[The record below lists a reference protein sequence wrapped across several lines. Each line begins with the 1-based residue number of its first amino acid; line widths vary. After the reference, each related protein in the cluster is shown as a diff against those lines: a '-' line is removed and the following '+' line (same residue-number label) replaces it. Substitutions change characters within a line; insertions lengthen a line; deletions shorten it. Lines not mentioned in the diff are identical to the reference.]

1 MVKKLF
7 TSESV
12 TCGHPDKVCDQIAD
26 RILDELLS
34 QDPESHVACEVTCAT
49 DEVHIF
55 GEVTTKAAVDY
66 EDIARQV
73 ISQVGY
79 TEKGQGF
86 DAESCTIRVTIH
98 EQSPDIARGICRA
111 TEAEQ
116 LDNGAGDQGMMFG
129 YACRE
134 TESLMP
140 LPIELS
146 HALTKRLETVR
157 RSGELPWLRPDGKA
171 QVTVEYKDNIPHRIA
186 GVVVSAQHQECTMEP
201 IGGSTTSVSR

>member
-73 ISQVGY
+73 ISQIG
-79 TEKGQGF
+79 
-86 DAESCTIRVTIH
+86 
-98 EQSPDIARGICRA
+98 AR
-111 TEAEQ
+111 
-116 LDNGAGDQGMMFG
+116 
-129 YACRE
+129 
-134 TESLMP
+134 
-140 LPIELS
+140 
-146 HALTKRLETVR
+146 ALTLRAARFGLRFT
-157 RSGELPWLRPDGKA
+157 SSLPTLPEGSAVQPKQSSLITA
-171 QVTVEYKDNIPHRIA
+171 QGIRE
-186 GVVVSAQHQECTMEP
+186 
-201 IGGSTTSVSR
+201 

>member
-73 ISQVGY
+73 ISQ
-79 TEKGQGF
+79 
-86 DAESCTIRVTIH
+86 I
-98 EQSPDIARGICRA
+98 
-111 TEAEQ
+111 
-116 LDNGAGDQGMMFG
+116 
-129 YACRE
+129 
-134 TESLMP
+134 
-140 LPIELS
+140 
-146 HALTKRLETVR
+146 
-157 RSGELPWLRPDGKA
+157 GE
-171 QVTVEYKDNIPHRIA
+171 
-186 GVVVSAQHQECTMEP
+186 VSAAQPKPNSWITARVIRE
-201 IGGSTTSVSR
+201 